1 MAVSRNGQPESVGY
15 MTTVNFID
23 LPLSPEMQRSIEDM
37 GFTAASPIQAEAIPM
52 LLEGHDLIG
61 QAQTGT
67 GKTAAFAIPLIE
79 RLDGKRGPA
88 QALIMCPTRELAMQV
103 GEELRKLLKH
113 NPGIAVVTIYGGD
126 PIGRQFKA
134 LAKKPQIIVGTPGRM
149 LDHIR
154 RGSIRLNAVK
164 TVVLDE
170 ADEMLDLGFRDD
182 IETILKTTPAERQTV
197 LFSAT
202 MTPQIMELAN
212 RFQREPQHIRVQR
225 SEEESPQI
233 EQLYVEVNGRRKLD
247 ALTYLIEH
255 HQLNLSLVF
264 CNTQRMVD
272 EVVERL
278 RGQGYVTDGLH
289 GGMAQPKRAKVLNRF
304 RQGKLQ
310 FLVAT
315 DVAARGI
322 DVRNIEAVF
331 NYDLPRDLD
340 AYVHRIGRTGR
351 AGQSG
356 RAFTFVRREELFQL
370 KRIRRMMKTALLKQE
385 IPA

>member
-1 MAVSRNGQPESVGY
+1 
-15 MTTVNFID
+15 MTTITFEE
-23 LPLSPEMQRSIEDM
+23 LALSPEMQRSIQDM
-37 GFTAASPIQAEAIPM
+37 GFKEASPIQAEAIPM

-79 RLDGKRGPA
+79 RIEPKRGPV
-88 QALIMCPTRELAMQV
+88 QAMILCPTRELAMQV
-103 GEELRKLLKH
+103 GEEIRKLLKH
-113 NPGIAVVTIYGGD
+113 KPGIGVVAVYGGD
-126 PIGRQFKA
+126 PINRQFRA

-149 LDHIR
+149 LDHIQ

-182 IETILKTTPAERQTV
+182 LETILKTTPQVRQTV

-202 MTPQIMELAN
+202 MTPQIRELAN
-212 RFQREPQHIRVQR
+212 RYLHEPQHIQIKRT
-225 SEEESPQI
+225 EEESPQI
-233 EQLYVEVNGRRKLD
+233 EQMYVEVQSRKKLD
-247 ALTYLIEH
+247 ALTFLIDH
-255 HQLNLSLVF
+255 HQLNLALVF
-264 CNTQRMVD
+264 CNTKRQVD
-272 EVVERL
+272 ELVDRL
-278 RGQGYVTDGLH
+278 KGFGYSADALH

-304 RQGKLQ
+304 RQGTLQ

-331 NYDLPRDLD
+331 NYDLPRDIEN
-340 AYVHRIGRTGR
+340 YIHRIGRTGR
-351 AGQSG
+351 AGKSG
-356 RAFTFVRREELFQL
+356 RAFTFVRREEMSQL
-370 KRIRRMMKTALLKQE
+370 KRIRRVMKSPLAKQE
-385 IPA
+385 VPA

>member
-1 MAVSRNGQPESVGY
+1 
-15 MTTVNFID
+15 MTSLTFEE
-23 LPLSPEMQRSIEDM
+23 LPLSPEMQQSIGDM
-37 GFTAASPIQAEAIPM
+37 GFREASPIQAEAIPVLM
-52 LLEGHDLIG
+52 EGHDLIG

-79 RLDGKRGPA
+79 RLNGKRGPA
-88 QALIMCPTRELAMQV
+88 QALILCPTRELAVQV
-103 GEELRKLLKH
+103 GDEIRKLLKH
-113 NPGIAVVTIYGGD
+113 KPGIAAVTIYGGD
-126 PIGRQFKA
+126 PIGRQFRA

-154 RGSIRLNAVK
+154 RGSIRLNAIK

-170 ADEMLDLGFRDD
+170 ADEMLDLGFRED
-182 IETILKTTPAERQTV
+182 IETILKTTPQERQTV

-202 MTPQIMELAN
+202 MSPQIMELAN
-212 RFQREPQHIRVQR
+212 RYQQEPHHIKIQRTET
-225 SEEESPQI
+225 ESPLI
-233 EQLYVEVNGRRKLD
+233 EQKYVEVHPRKKLD

-255 HQLNLSLVF
+255 HQLNLALVF
-264 CNTQRMVD
+264 CNTKLQVD
-272 EVVERL
+272 ELVERL
-278 RGQGYVTDGLH
+278 KGFGYSADGLH

-304 RQGKLQ
+304 RQGNVQ

-331 NYDLPRDLD
+331 NYDLPKDIE
-340 AYVHRIGRTGR
+340 AYIHRIGRTGR
-351 AGQSG
+351 AGQTG
-356 RAFTFVRREELFQL
+356 RAFTFIRREELNQL
-370 KRIRRMMKTALLKQE
+370 KKIRRMVKSPLSKEE

>member
-1 MAVSRNGQPESVGY
+1 
-15 MTTVNFID
+15 MTSLTFEE
-23 LPLSPEMQRSIEDM
+23 LPLSTEMQQGIRAM
-37 GFTAASPIQAEAIPM
+37 GFQEASPIQAEAIPV

-67 GKTAAFAIPLIE
+67 GKTAAFSIPMIE
-79 RLDGKRGPA
+79 RLDVKRGPV
-88 QALIMCPTRELAMQV
+88 QALILCPTRELAMQV
-103 GEELRKLLKH
+103 SEEIRKLLKH
-113 NPGIAVVTIYGGD
+113 KPGISVVAVYGGD
-126 PIGRQFKA
+126 PIGRQFRA

-154 RGSIRLNAVK
+154 RGSIRLDALK

-182 IETILKTTPAERQTV
+182 IETILKATPKQRQTI

-202 MTPQIMELAN
+202 MSPAIAELATRYQQN
-212 RFQREPQHIRVQR
+212 PQRIQVQAAV
-225 SEEESPQI
+225 EEIPLI
-233 EQLYVEVNGRRKLD
+233 EQMYVEVHPRKKLA

-255 HQLNLSLVF
+255 HGLRLALVF
-264 CNTQRMVD
+264 CNTKLQVD
-272 EVVERL
+272 ELVERL
-278 RGQGYVTDGLH
+278 KGYGYSADGLH

-304 RQGKLQ
+304 RQGNVQ

-331 NYDLPRDLD
+331 NYDLPRDIE
-340 AYVHRIGRTGR
+340 AYIHRIGRTGR
-351 AGQSG
+351 AGQAG
-356 RAFTFVRREELFQL
+356 RAFTFIRREELNQL
-370 KRIRRMMKTALLKQE
+370 KKIRRIVKSPLSKQE

>member
-1 MAVSRNGQPESVGY
+1 
-15 MTTVNFID
+15 MTLFKE
-23 LPLSPEMQRSIEDM
+23 LALSPEMHRSIEDM
-37 GFTAASPIQAEAIPM
+37 GFTEASPIQAEAIPL

-79 RLDGKRGPA
+79 RIDSRRGPA
-88 QALIMCPTRELAMQV
+88 QALIMCPTRELAVQV
-103 GEELRKLLKH
+103 GEEIRKLLKH
-113 NPGIAVVTIYGGD
+113 KPGISVVTIYGGD
-126 PIGRQFKA
+126 PIGRQFRA
-134 LAKKPQIIVGTPGRM
+134 LTKKPQIIVGTPGR
-149 LDHIR
+149 LQDHIR

-170 ADEMLDLGFRDD
+170 ADEMLDLGFRED
-182 IETILKTTPAERQTV
+182 IEAILKTTPTERQTV

-202 MTPQIMELAN
+202 MTPQIMELAS
-212 RFQREPQHIRVQR
+212 RYQRNPQQVKVQR
-225 SEEESPQI
+225 TQAESAQI
-233 EQLYVEVNGRRKLD
+233 EQMYVEVHPRKKVD
-247 ALTYLIEH
+247 ALTYLIEAR
-255 HQLNLSLVF
+255 QMKLALVF
-264 CNTQRMVD
+264 CNTKRQVD
-272 EVVERL
+272 ELVLRL
-278 RGQGYVTDGLH
+278 QGEGYSADGLH
-289 GGMAQPKRAKVLNRF
+289 GGMAQPKRARVLNGF

-331 NYDLPRDLD
+331 NYDLPQDME
-340 AYVHRIGRTGR
+340 AYIHRIGRTGR

-356 RAFTFVRREELFQL
+356 LAFTFVRREELHQL
-370 KRIRRMMKTALLKQE
+370 KKIRRMMNCPLGRQE